1 MDIALGL
8 LGLTTYVAAVAIG
21 VFLFKRSDA
30 RRTQRSAW
38 HARVVVSHKHDS
50 LLAPH
55 TAGKWK
61 FLSHP

>member
-8 LGLTTYVAAVAIG
+8 LGLTIAIG

-30 RRTQRSAW
+30 RRNQRSAW
-38 HARVVVSHKHDS
+38 HARVVVSHKHAS